1 MRWVKVT
8 SQEQANKAT
17 GHNYRKDR
25 VRNADEQ
32 APHPNVE
39 LVNMAGKGYWE
50 LAEERIKEVVTRKV
64 RDDQVRCMEVILTAS
79 PEFFERDAKGRAVD
93 MSQSG
98 WFKDQLTFLEKTFG
112 KANVLSCTLHQ
123 DEKTPHVHA
132 VIAPITADGHL
143 SAKLL
148 FNPKTLTDYQNQY
161 AEAMKP
167 HGLER
172 GVEHSQA
179 KHQPMKQMYGQQGQ
193 TAAELEK
200 QMGEAKSYTDVP
212 VKRPGMLDYA
222 NLAKWE
228 AETSAQVNEKARK
241 QVEEANKR
249 ADKAQT
255 LALENASAKEQ
266 VRVLQKQLSTSE
278 KLKEGHKAQSEEAA
292 KRMAGGE
299 APAEIVS
306 RGNDLLDQ
314 DRDRLRDVRQKLA
327 QLYGP
332 AKKAENYGRL
342 AELISGPG
350 KELEAEKKK
359 LEGDLGRFAGG
370 RSRLKDLDEEP
381 ARIAAEQAQAAQRRQ
396 IIAQG
401 DRENARKAE
410 ALRVSKHE
418 LSLMD
423 RAISHWK
430 ITPGDLTACLIVPS
444 EKVKAVQ
451 NALTI
456 PGSSYACP
464 ISVQGEPFRRDGL
477 EAVYVHYQASF
488 AHQMGAH
495 MDRIREIGGQVYEH
509 AGSQARREQLQGQ
522 PQQKTQEREQGPAP
536 SKDIEVG
543 E

>member
-1 MRWVKVT
+1 
-8 SQEQANKAT
+8 
-17 GHNYRKDR
+17 
-25 VRNADEQ
+25 
-32 APHPNVE
+32 
-39 LVNMAGKGYWE
+39 
-50 LAEERIKEVVTRKV
+50 
-64 RDDQVRCMEVILTAS
+64 
-79 PEFFERDAKGRAVD
+79 
-93 MSQSG
+93 MSQSD

-132 VIAPITADGHL
+132 VIAPITKDGRL

-148 FNPKTLTDYQNQY
+148 FTPKTLTDYQNQY

-193 TAAELEK
+193 TAAELGA
-200 QMGEAKSYTDVP
+200 QLGEASSYTN
-212 VKRPGMLDYA
+212 VKVASPGHLVA
-222 NLAKWE
+222 HPEEWAAKQSQ
-228 AETSAQVNEKARK
+228 AVNEQARK
-241 QVEEANKR
+241 QVEAANER
-249 ADKAQT
+249 AEKART

-278 KLKEGHKAQSEEAA
+278 GLKEGHKAQSEEAA

-314 DRDRLRDVRQKLA
+314 DRDRLRVVRQKLA

-342 AELISGPG
+342 AELSSGPG

-359 LEGDLGRFAGG
+359 LETDLGRFEGG

-381 ARIAAEQAQAAQRRQ
+381 ARIAAEQAQAAQRRE

-410 ALRVSKHE
+410 ALRVQKHE

-430 ITPGDLTACLIVPS
+430 IGPDELTACLIVPS
-444 EKVKAVQ
+444 EKVKAIQ
-451 NALTI
+451 KALTI

-477 EAVYVHYQASF
+477 EAVYVQYQASF
-488 AHQMGAH
+488 AHQMGSH

-509 AGSQARREQLQGQ
+509 AGSQTKREQLQAR
-522 PQQKTQEREQGPAP
+522 PQQKAQEREQGPAP
-536 SKDIEVG
+536 SQDKEMD
-543 E
+543 